1 MSRTRRS
8 RPGPQPKPLELK
20 VLEGNPG
27 RRPLGDVPSAEKPVG
42 LPSAPD
48 GLATAGQ
55 AAWARYWRGGSAWL
69 SLGDYD
75 AIWRACKL
83 IDRAAA
89 IETAIDAEGFLVVN
103 RRTKR
108 SAVHAAFNN
117 LLGVYRAIADLET
130 AAGLPATERSRI
142 RAEKHDGDEIDRW
155 MAGAG
160 S

>member
-1 MSRTRRS
+1 MAEAPPATKPERTPSPPR
-8 RPGPQPKPLELK
+8 GL
-20 VLEGNPG
+20 GNAG
-27 RRPLGDVPSAEKPVG
+27 R
-42 LPSAPD
+42 
-48 GLATAGQ
+48 
-55 AAWARYWRGGSAWL
+55 AAWRRYWQAGRAWL

-89 IETAIDAEGFLVVN
+89 IEAAVDEEGFMVRN
-103 RRTKR
+103 QRTKR

-142 RAEKHDGDEIDRW
+142 RPEKTDGDEIDRW
-155 MAGAG
+155 KAGTG
-160 S
+160 

>member
-1 MSRTRRS
+1 MSRTRRT
-8 RPGPQPKPLELK
+8 RPGPSPEPVELK
-20 VLEGNPG
+20 LLKGNPG
-27 RRPLGDVPSAEKPVG
+27 RRPIKDAPPADKPSKIPRAPTGLGSQGK
-42 LPSAPD
+42 
-48 GLATAGQ
+48 ATWQ
-55 AAWARYWRGGSAWL
+55 RYWTGGRAWL

-89 IETAIDAEGFLVVN
+89 IEAALDAEGFLVVN

-142 RAEKHDGDEIDRW
+142 RADRHDGDEIDAWQR
-155 MAGAG
+155 GTG